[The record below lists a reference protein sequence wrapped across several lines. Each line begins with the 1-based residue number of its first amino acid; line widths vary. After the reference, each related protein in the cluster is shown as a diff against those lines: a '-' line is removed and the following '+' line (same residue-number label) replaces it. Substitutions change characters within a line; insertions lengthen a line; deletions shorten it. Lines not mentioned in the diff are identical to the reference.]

1 MTRLAYD
8 QQVSRRMVRAMTHGV
23 DVMNAKAP
31 TFSPASL
38 AYPVRTL
45 TNATKDRV
53 RCGTAG
59 HPLVRPAHAPLHND
73 RASRF
78 GANPHP
84 SAVHTIRAID
94 NPIGARYISAM
105 DNGEEPAS
113 PSLRKAEELLEQA
126 RTLLAEARD
135 SGEVT
140 EQGKGI
146 LTAVMFLLQSHV
158 DLVVNVEIREDNP
171 EPDFTD

>member
-1 MTRLAYD
+1 MT
-8 QQVSRRMVRAMTHGV
+8 
-23 DVMNAKAP
+23 
-31 TFSPASL
+31 
-38 AYPVRTL
+38 
-45 TNATKDRV
+45 
-53 RCGTAG
+53 G
-59 HPLVRPAHAPLHND
+59 HPGSAQTRIRQPFI
-73 RASRF
+73 RF
-78 GANPHP
+78 GRLTTCYRLDTSP
-84 SAVHTIRAID
+84 R
-94 NPIGARYISAM
+94 M